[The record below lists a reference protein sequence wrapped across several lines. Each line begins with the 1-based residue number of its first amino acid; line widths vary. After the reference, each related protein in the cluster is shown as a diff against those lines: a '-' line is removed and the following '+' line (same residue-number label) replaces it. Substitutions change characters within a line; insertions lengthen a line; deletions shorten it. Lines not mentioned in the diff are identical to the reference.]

1 MKKLLTAGF
10 LVAALMGCSSNRVI
24 VDTKGVD
31 MSRYTTDLQECET
44 YAAQVPVGEEVAK
57 GAVRGG
63 AVWGAI
69 GAIFGNSRGAAR
81 GAGAG
86 AVAGGAK
93 GGANAEREQQQV
105 VKTCMR
111 GRGYKV
117 LN

>member
-1 MKKLLTAGF
+1 LQPFVPA
-10 LVAALMGCSSNRVI
+10 NRSI
-24 VDTKGVD
+24 FDTKGVD
-31 MSRYTTDLQECET
+31 MPSYTADLQECQT

-69 GAIFGNSRGAAR
+69 GAIFGNSRSAAR

-86 AVAGGAK
+86 AVAGGAQ
-93 GGANAEREQQQV
+93 GGAQAEREQRQV
-105 VKTCMR
+105 VKNCLR